1 MGFFVVH
8 FTLGHETSFSLCSMG
23 EVITQTF
30 SFSFLEQRQSPLES
44 ISRKIRHII
53 QKKHCHTELVIKL
66 CLIILSIDSRGLLH
80 VLSGSPEV

>member
-44 ISRKIRHII
+44 IS
-53 QKKHCHTELVIKL
+53 KKNSTYYSEKTFSHRTCNKA
-66 CLIILSIDSRGLLH
+66 
-80 VLSGSPEV
+80 VLDHPKHR

>member
-44 ISRKIRHII
+44 ISRKI
-53 QKKHCHTELVIKL
+53 
-66 CLIILSIDSRGLLH
+66 
-80 VLSGSPEV
+80 

>member
-30 SFSFLEQRQSPLES
+30 SFSFLKQRQSPLES
-44 ISRKIRHII
+44 IS
-53 QKKHCHTELVIKL
+53 KKNSTYYSENHSHTELVIKL